1 VYLGPRDLYFS
12 VLKKVEPQCK
22 NEKIPE
28 NTDQVFRSVFV
39 FSKGQNSL
47 KTKSNRTLQ
56 KMARVTDFFSTA
68 LWEKEVPSP

>member
-1 VYLGPRDLYFS
+1 MYLGPRDLYFS

-28 NTDQVFRSVFV
+28 NTDQVFRSVFI

-47 KTKSNRTLQ
+47 KTKSNRTR
-56 KMARVTDFFSTA
+56 KNMGRVSDFFSTT
-68 LWEKEVPSP
+68 L